1 MMEQEVVKNPLQ
13 MNTQERG
20 ESHVRRETPRRSRQR
35 GRWQLG
41 FSLLEVILV
50 VVLIAIAIPPLLR
63 LFSHS
68 ILGSVDSE
76 LRTKATLYAQ
86 EKLEQILNDK
96 KVAGGFQTVITP
108 GRYPPDVPEEGFT
121 RTVQI
126 QSEGLSYNGVPYARV
141 VVTVSHAGIPD
152 VQLETWITNY

>member
-1 MMEQEVVKNPLQ
+1 MEQEVVKNPLQ

-20 ESHVRRETPRRSRQR
+20 ESHVRRETPCRSRQR

>member
-1 MMEQEVVKNPLQ
+1 MK
-13 MNTQERG
+13 RAK
-20 ESHVRRETPRRSRQR
+20 SHSTRRQPGWR
-35 GRWQLG
+35 QLG

-126 QSEGLSYNGVPYARV
+126 QSDGLSYNGVPYARV